1 MLTATIAG
9 FLLWGGRLTIEV
21 SPPAPARAEPGAT
34 PTPARLQDVSDQF
47 VEVVDKVS
55 PAVVSIDAIQVVDGF
70 QHPFSDPFSTLLQDE
85 VFTEERRIPS
95 VGSGV
100 VVDGGYIL
108 TNHHVVNGVREI
120 RVTLADNRVA
130 AARCVG
136 SDPASDLAV
145 LQVNLKG
152 LPALSWGDSEALK
165 TGEFV
170 LAFGSPFRMR
180 GSVSHGIISGKGRHD
195 LGTADYENFLQT
207 DAAINPGNS
216 GGPLC
221 NLKGEVVG
229 INAAMLTKTGGS
241 QGIGL
246 AIPSQL
252 ARSVFQDIVK
262 KGRVDRS
269 WLGIWVEPVTPELAS
284 QLHLPCCRGVLVQG
298 GYRSG
303 PSGRAGIQAFDVLL
317 EMDGKSI
324 QDERQFRTMLAPLAV
339 GRPVDLHLWRS
350 GRSLKVTVTPEIR
363 AEDSYRRP
371 ARGL

>member
-1 MLTATIAG
+1 M
-9 FLLWGGRLTIEV
+9 
-21 SPPAPARAEPGAT
+21 SPPAPARAEASAT
-34 PTPARLQDVSDQF
+34 PAPPRLQEVSDQF

-70 QHPFSDPFSTLLQDE
+70 QHPFSDPFSTLIQDE

-100 VVDGGYIL
+100 LVGSEGYIL

-145 LQVNLKG
+145 LQVNLKP
-152 LPALSWGDSEALK
+152 LSALAWGDSDALK

-180 GSVSHGIISGKGRHD
+180 GSVSHGIVSGKGRHD
-195 LGTADYENFLQT
+195 LGIADYENFIQT

-229 INAAMLTKTGGS
+229 INAAMLSKTGGS

-269 WLGIWVEPVTPELAS
+269 WLGVWVEPVTPELAKE
-284 QLHLPCCRGVLVQG
+284 LHLPCCRGVLVQG

-303 PSGRAGIQAFDVLL
+303 PAGRAGVQAFDVIL
-317 EMDGKSI
+317 EMDGKAI
-324 QDERQFRTMLAPLAV
+324 QDERQFRTMLAPLPV
-339 GRPVDLHLWRS
+339 GRPVDLHLWRR
-350 GRSLKVTVTPEIR
+350 GRSLKATVTPEIR
-363 AEDSYRRP
+363 AEDSYHRP

>member
-1 MLTATIAG
+1 M
-9 FLLWGGRLTIEV
+9 
-21 SPPAPARAEPGAT
+21 
-34 PTPARLQDVSDQF
+34 
-47 VEVVDKVS
+47 EVVDKVS

-70 QHPFSDPFSTLLQDE
+70 QHPFSDPFSTLVQDE

-100 VVDGGYIL
+100 LVGSDGYIL

-130 AARCVG
+130 RAHCVG

-145 LQVNLKG
+145 LQVNLKR
-152 LPALSWGDSEALK
+152 LPALSWGDSDALK

-180 GSVSHGIISGKGRHD
+180 GSVSHGIVSGKGRHD
-195 LGTADYENFLQT
+195 LGIADHENFIQT

-221 NLKGEVVG
+221 NLQGEIVG
-229 INAAMLTKTGGS
+229 INAAMLSKTGGS

-269 WLGIWVEPVTPELAS
+269 WLGIWVEPVTPEIAA
-284 QLHLPCCRGVLVQG
+284 QLHLPCCQGVLVQG

-303 PSGRAGIQAFDVLL
+303 PGGRAGVQAFDVIL
-317 EMDGKSI
+317 EMDGKAI
-324 QDERQFRTMLAPLAV
+324 ADERQFRTMLAPLPV
-339 GRPVDLHLWRS
+339 GRPVDLHLWRR
-350 GRSLKVTVTPEIR
+350 GRGLKVTVTPEIR

>member
-1 MLTATIAG
+1 M
-9 FLLWGGRLTIEV
+9 
-21 SPPAPARAEPGAT
+21 SPAAPAVAVASPTPAPSA
-34 PTPARLQDVSDQF
+34 ARLQDVSDQF
-47 VEVVDKVS
+47 VAVVDRVS

-70 QHPFSDPFSTLLQDE
+70 QHPFSDPFSTLVQDE
-85 VFTEERRIPS
+85 VFVQEQRIPS

-100 VVDGGYIL
+100 SVGSDGYIL

-120 RVTLADNRVA
+120 RVTLSDNRVA
-130 AARCVG
+130 PARWVG

-145 LQVNLKG
+145 LQVAAG
-152 LPALSWGDSEALK
+152 SLPALPWGDSEKLK
-165 TGEFV
+165 AGEFV

-180 GSVSHGIISGKGRHD
+180 GSVSHGIVSGKGRQG
-195 LGTADYENFLQT
+195 LGIADFENFIQT

-229 INAAMLTKTGGS
+229 INAAMLSKTGGS

-252 ARSVFQDIVK
+252 ARSVFQELVK
-262 KGRVDRS
+262 KGRVDRA
-269 WLGIWVEPVTPELAS
+269 WVGLWVEPVTPPLAA
-284 QLHLPCCRGVLVQG
+284 QLHLPRCQGVLIHG

-303 PSGRAGIQAFDVLL
+303 PAGRAGVQALDVIL
-317 EMDGKSI
+317 ELDGKPV
-324 QDERQFRTMLAPLAV
+324 QDERQFRTMLATLPIGKPLE
-339 GRPVDLHLWRS
+339 LHVWRQ
-350 GRSLKVTVTPEIR
+350 GRSLKLTLTPESR
-363 AEDSYRRP
+363 ASDSLGRP